1 MTHFNSNYLLIL
13 LCFVCISVVQEEE
26 IKLKPVIA
34 FDCGKFFLA
43 RFHSDVIFLKAKR
56 INGTSSIDL
65 SFI

>member
-1 MTHFNSNYLLIL
+1 MCL
-13 LCFVCISVVQEEE
+13 FVAQEEE
-26 IKLKPVIA
+26 RKLKPVIA

-43 RFHSDVIFLKAKR
+43 RFHSGVIFLKAKR